1 MDNQISSIQS
11 GKTQLKGFTQGL
23 EKPSLADTNTN
34 TNTNTKLNKK
44 NSEQISLPRKETLQ
58 MQVYQQNGAVSN
70 AGPSE
75 TGRNIDMKI

>member
-1 MDNQISSIQS
+1 MDNQISSFQS

-34 TNTNTKLNKK
+34 TNTKLNKK
-44 NSEQISLPRKETLQ
+44 NSEQISLPRKETFQ